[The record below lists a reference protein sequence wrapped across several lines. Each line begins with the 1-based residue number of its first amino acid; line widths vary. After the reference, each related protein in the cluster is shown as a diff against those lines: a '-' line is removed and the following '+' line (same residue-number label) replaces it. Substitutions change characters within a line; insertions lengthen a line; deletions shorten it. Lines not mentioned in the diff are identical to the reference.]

1 VCGRIGCDKCLFLNS
16 VISQRPVTTG
26 FTGKQIGWD
35 LEGCCSPAC
44 ERNYWAD
51 QIISDPSK
59 ILNAPNY
66 FRFIEPVFYEAN
78 VRLVVAT
85 AGCDAWKLS
94 ILSNYMNRPL
104 AQGIVLIDEGHKS
117 LDHGKIIEGLRLC
130 RNDIIYEGV
139 AKNWVDTLADS
150 YVRDLKTFDVPTSKA
165 QIGGITLTITTPQ
178 NQKDMILRSCPS
190 CSAAIDQIAVK
201 GQTVKCRFCGSVFQ
215 IA

>member
-1 VCGRIGCDKCLFLNS
+1 
-16 VISQRPVTTG
+16 VTGG
-26 FTGKQIGWD
+26 FTGAQIGWD
-35 LEGCCSPAC
+35 LEGCCSPLR
-44 ERNYWAD
+44 ERSYWAG
-51 QIISDPSK
+51 QILGDPCM
-59 ILNAPNY
+59 ILKAPSQ
-66 FRFIEPVFYEAN
+66 FRFFEPVFYEAN
-78 VRLVVAT
+78 VRLVIST
-85 AGCDAWKLS
+85 AGCDGWKLA

-104 AQGIVLIDEGHKS
+104 AQGIALIHEGHKS

-130 RNDIIYEGV
+130 RNDIVYEGV

-190 CSAAIDQIAVK
+190 CAAAIDQIAVK